1 MIIKNELEKLQ
12 LERGEVFKE
21 FFIDDKR
28 LKRYAVSNKGRIIS
42 FNSDIKFGKLLK
54 GAMIDGYR
62 FFKYKTTIDGK
73 IKSKHFFISK
83 LVAENFIPKADENQT
98 YVLHLDRVRDND
110 DVKNLQ
116 WATREEMLEFGRKS
130 PFVLAAKKKFQEDN
144 LKANGTKLTIT
155 KVMVIK
161 KILAKPEQTTRIKMI
176 AKQFGVTPEHIR
188 KIKKGICWDRVEV

>member
-1 MIIKNELEKLQ
+1 
-12 LERGEVFKE
+12 
-21 FFIDDKR
+21 
-28 LKRYAVSNKGRIIS
+28 
-42 FNSDIKFGKLLK
+42 
-54 GAMIDGYR
+54 MIDGYR

-73 IKSKHFFISK
+73 IKNKHFFISK

-116 WATREEMLEFGRKS
+116 WASREEMLEFGKKS

-155 KVMVIK
+155 KVMV
-161 KILAKPEQTTRIKMI
+161 LT
-176 AKQFGVTPEHIR
+176 
-188 KIKKGICWDRVEV
+188 

>member
-73 IKSKHFFISK
+73 IKNKHFFISK

-116 WATREEMLEFGRKS
+116 WASREEMLEFGKKS

-161 KILAKPEQTTRIKMI
+161 KILAKPEQTTRIRMI